1 MTGAADPLVSPM
13 FRCPSWPGGAAP
25 EANVRM

>member
-1 MTGAADPLVSPM
+1 MTGAAEPLVSPM

-25 EANVRM
+25 KA